1 MLQLNSLA
9 IGLVAA
15 LSICQGQGFAN
26 ALTAN
31 AFTPIDNISLAQPA
45 ANLHAQVNINIGI
58 GSQPYPQPQRV
69 IFVESAPRPQN
80 VIVVEKYRR
89 SESENYRD
97 NSRWAESR
105 GRYGKYYKHGRGHSK
120 YRRDRDDD

>member
-9 IGLVAA
+9 IGLVAV
-15 LSICQGQGFAN
+15 LSIAP
-26 ALTAN
+26 TAN

-58 GSQPYPQPQRV
+58 GSQPYQQPQRV
-69 IFVESAPRPQN
+69 IVVESAPRPQQN

-105 GRYGKYYKHGRGHSK
+105 GRYGKYSKHGRGHSK